1 MRVRKLTV
9 FLLSALSILAIAEPS
24 PTTLT
29 PFEASL
35 KATRHGAFD
44 ITVNGTLAYQV
55 DSQGNWQYSLITDKG
70 LVNSQEVSRGH
81 IVNDQFQTSSYRKN
95 AKVLMIR
102 ERSEW
107 DFNWDTMRV
116 EGTVD
121 KDDVAHTLDSIT
133 YDPLSY
139 QLALRTG
146 LQNGETEFEFQYLR
160 YKNPTTARFM
170 VIGEELLDVGN
181 GRVLTK
187 IIRQTAPVSA
197 DTKRLIWVSP
207 ELDYIPVRFATYV
220 NDKIRDDVRVTA
232 VKIDGTN
239 VTLN

>member
-1 MRVRKLTV
+1 MCVRKLTV
-9 FLLSALSILAIAEPS
+9 FLLSALSVLAIAEPS
-24 PTTLT
+24 ASTLT

-44 ITVNGTLAYQV
+44 ISVNGTLSYQV
-55 DSQGNWQYSLITDKG
+55 DNRGNWQYSLITDKG
-70 LVNSQEVSRGH
+70 LVNSQEVSRGR
-81 IVNDQFQTSSYRKN
+81 IVDDVFQTSSYRKN

-107 DFNWDTMRV
+107 DFNWDTMSV
-116 EGTVD
+116 QGTVD
-121 KDDVAHTLDSIT
+121 KDDVAHTLNSIT

-170 VIGEELLDVGN
+170 VIGEELLDVGD

-239 VTLN
+239 VMLN